1 MSRRLVPLLPA
12 RAPAV
17 AAALASLVLLAACPP
32 TPPAPDAGD
41 LDASLLDAPRADT
54 NDDAL
59 ACTLRCASTQERC
72 CFEGDGVAAC
82 INVAT
87 DVENCG
93 LCGLDCV
100 ATHRGTRCE
109 SMQCACGDFPVGCT
123 GDLTSYCCPAAAD
136 GRSERC
142 ANLGRDAMDC
152 GECGRTCLPTQANR
166 CEGGSCRCGTDGMA
180 CAGTDESLCCVD
192 VFEVAS
198 CVDTTQ
204 DPLHCGGCNLRCGA
218 FENCI
223 DGVCVDFT
231 LRDAGPAPDANV
243 DGGPPDAGRP
253 DAGRDAG
260 PDAGSP
266 DAGSPDAG
274 SPDAG
279 PDAGGSDAAGPDLAD
294 AALDAR

>member
-1 MSRRLVPLLPA
+1 MSRRPAPLGSL
-12 RAPAV
+12 RASAV
-17 AAALASLVLLAACPP
+17 ALTCAMLLAACPP
-32 TPPAPDAGD
+32 TSPTPDADLDSSLFDAPPA
-41 LDASLLDAPRADT
+41 DT
-54 NDDAL
+54 DDDAL
-59 ACTLRCASTQERC
+59 ACSVRCSSTQERC
-72 CFEGDGVAAC
+72 CFGDDGVPAC
-82 INVAT
+82 IDVAS
-87 DVENCG
+87 DVANCG

-100 ATHRGTRCE
+100 ATRRGTRCE
-109 SMQCACGDFPVGCT
+109 AMQCACGDFPVGCT
-123 GDLTSYCCPAAAD
+123 GDLTSFCCPAAAD

-142 ANLGRDAMDC
+142 VNLGRDYGDC

-166 CEGGSCRCGTDGMA
+166 CEGGSCRCGIDGTA

-198 CVDTTQ
+198 CVDTTR
-204 DPLHCGGCNLRCGA
+204 DPMHCGGCNSPCGA

-231 LRDAGPAPDANV
+231 LRDAGPVPDAAT
-243 DGGPPDAGRP
+243 DAGPRDAGSHDAGGPDAGSH
-253 DAGRDAG
+253 DAGS

-279 PDAGGSDAAGPDLAD
+279 LAD